1 MVKKLLK
8 HEAKYYA
15 RTLIII
21 EAVIF
26 ALALFT
32 RLLLFFEFDSIVYYI
47 LQGSSYAMFALAAY
61 AALIVT
67 FILCIVRF
75 YKNFFSNE
83 GYLSFTLP
91 VTTNQH
97 LLAKL
102 LSAVVYSIIVFVSVI
117 AAALITVSGD
127 ILNEVVKAGV
137 FLLKNLIAELPK
149 SGTIHLILYVIEF
162 IVIMLLSV
170 ISSYLLYYCF
180 IAIGQTA
187 KKNRILLSVGCYFA
201 YSAANQALGT
211 FLSIGLSLA
220 EPYIPYEALERFID
234 AHPFAFFHIIF
245 IALIIWSVIL
255 TVVFYFVVQRIISR
269 KLNLE

>member
-61 AALIVT
+61 AALIMT
-67 FILCIVRF
+67 FIVSIVRF
-75 YKNFFSNE
+75 YKNLFSNE

-91 VTTNQH
+91 VSTNQH
-97 LLAKL
+97 LFAKL
-102 LSAVVYSIIVFVSVI
+102 LSAVVYSVIVFVSVI
-117 AAALITVSGD
+117 AATLITVSGD
-127 ILNEVVKAGV
+127 ILNEAVKAGV
-137 FLLKNLIAELPK
+137 YLLKNLLAELPK
-149 SGTIHLILYVIEF
+149 GGTMHIVLYVIEF
-162 IVIMLLSV
+162 VVIMLLSV

-187 KKNRILLSVGCYFA
+187 KKNRILLSVGCYFI
-201 YSAANQALGT
+201 YSAATQAIGT
-211 FLSIGLSLA
+211 FFSIAMSIA
-220 EPYIPYEALERFID
+220 EPYIPFNAIERFIE

-245 IALIIWSVIL
+245 ISLIVWSIIM

>member
-1 MVKKLLK
+1 
-8 HEAKYYA
+8 
-15 RTLIII
+15 
-21 EAVIF
+21 
-26 ALALFT
+26 
-32 RLLLFFEFDSIVYYI
+32 
-47 LQGSSYAMFALAAY
+47 
-61 AALIVT
+61 
-67 FILCIVRF
+67 
-75 YKNFFSNE
+75 
-83 GYLSFTLP
+83 
-91 VTTNQH
+91 
-97 LLAKL
+97 

-137 FLLKNLIAELPK
+137 YLLKDLIDVLPK

-187 KKNRILLSVGCYFA
+187 KKNRILLSVGCYFI
-201 YSAANQALGT
+201 YSAAIQIFST
-211 FLSIGLSLA
+211 IFSIVMTIA
-220 EPYIPYEALERFID
+220 EPYIPYEALERFVD

>member
-8 HEAKYYA
+8 YEAKYYA

-26 ALALFT
+26 ALAIFT
-32 RLLLFFEFDSIVYYI
+32 RFLLFFEFDSIIYYI
-47 LQGSSYAMFALAAY
+47 LQGSSYAMFGLAAY

-75 YKNFFSNE
+75 YKNLFSNE

-91 VTTNQH
+91 VSTSQH
-97 LLAKL
+97 LFAKL
-102 LSAVVYSIIVFVSVI
+102 FSAVVYSVVVFISVI
-117 AAALITVSGD
+117 AAFLITISGD
-127 ILNEVVKAGV
+127 ILNAVTDAGIY
-137 FLLKNLIAELPK
+137 LLKNLIAELPK
-149 SGTIHLILYVIEF
+149 GGTVHLVLYVIEF
-162 IVIMLLSV
+162 IIIMLLSA
-170 ISSYLLYYCF
+170 ISSFLLYYCF

-187 KKNRILLSVGCYFA
+187 KKNRILLSVGCYFI
-201 YSAANQALGT
+201 YSAAIQIFST
-211 FLSIGLSLA
+211 IFSIVMTIA
-220 EPYIPYEALERFID
+220 EPYIPYAAIERFVD

-245 IALIIWSVIL
+245 VALIVWSIIIIAICYLIVH
-255 TVVFYFVVQRIISR
+255 RIISR

>member
-75 YKNFFSNE
+75 YKNLFSNE

-91 VTTNQH
+91 VSTNQH

-137 FLLKNLIAELPK
+137 YLLKDLIDVLPK

-187 KKNRILLSVGCYFA
+187 KKNRILLSVGCYFI
-201 YSAANQALGT
+201 YSAAIQIFST
-211 FLSIGLSLA
+211 IFSIVMTIA
-220 EPYIPYEALERFID
+220 EPYIPYEALERFVD